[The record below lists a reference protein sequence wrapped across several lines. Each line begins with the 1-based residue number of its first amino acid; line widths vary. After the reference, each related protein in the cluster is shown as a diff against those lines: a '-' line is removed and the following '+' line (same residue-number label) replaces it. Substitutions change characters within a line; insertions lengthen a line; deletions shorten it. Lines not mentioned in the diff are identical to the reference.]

1 MNSGSGSL
9 STGLRVTVVMSLVC
23 MRRPA
28 TVKSRLPAHV
38 VKEAAGPM
46 VHGMDRKGIEPL
58 TGSATAVVIIVL

>member
-1 MNSGSGSL
+1 
-9 STGLRVTVVMSLVC
+9 MSLVC
-23 MRRPA
+23 MRRPV
-28 TVKSRLPAHV
+28 TVKSRLAAHV